1 MGQYYNIKRRDKC
14 SFVVFDIE
22 SFYPSIS
29 TKLHNEV
36 LSFAK
41 LYYYFTSDELEI
53 MMYYKKT
60 LFFWQGNAWFNK
72 EGNEDFDIP
81 MGCYDGV
88 EICKLVGFIF
98 KISFAS

>member
-1 MGQYYNIKRRDKC
+1 
-14 SFVVFDIE
+14 
-22 SFYPSIS
+22 
-29 TKLHNEV
+29 
-36 LSFAK
+36 
-41 LYYYFTSDELEI
+41 
-53 MMYYKKT
+53 MYYKKT